1 MNDPSNQQKEKEEV
15 KKKVKEFT
23 QSEKARKGWVFSVVF
38 LGFVILMILFL
49 AFVPINP
56 DNRDIVVGVL
66 GTITGSIGSM
76 IAIAAGRDPAEIEEL
91 KEKLAV
97 ANADRQALISR
108 LRDSQIQLQILRD
121 QISDLQLAMITELS
135 IFKDKEIIRR
145 QTPDEVELHTDIKN
159 WLPKENND

>member
-1 MNDPSNQQKEKEEV
+1 MGDENNPEQVEELKEKA
-15 KKKVKEFT
+15 KEFT
-23 QSEKARKGWVFSVVF
+23 QSEKARKGWMFAVVF
-38 LGFVILMILFL
+38 LGFVIAMILFL
-49 AFVPINP
+49 AFVPINQ
-56 DNRDIVVGVL
+56 DNRDIVVGIL

-121 QISDLQLAMITELS
+121 QITDLQTAMIRELS
-135 IFKDKEIIRR
+135 IFSGKKIGHKKAAE
-145 QTPDEVELHTDIKN
+145 EVELNKDVKE
-159 WLPKENND
+159 WLDK